1 MHRLSKEEIR
11 DIVAAFYA
19 GEAVP
24 AIAKRIGR
32 DRKTVEYHIEK
43 YQEAY
48 GTGGGYIAR
57 LKAEIQHECI
67 HPSLRC
73 LCCGKLEDI
82 LHREDRARIRQLEDE
97 IVQLKARPGNSAAV

>member
-1 MHRLSKEEIR
+1 MHRLSKQEIR
-11 DIVAAFYA
+11 EIVAAFFG
-19 GEAVP
+19 GEAIP
-24 AIAKRIGR
+24 DIAKRMSR

-48 GTGGGYIAR
+48 GTSGGYIAR
-57 LKAEIQHECI
+57 LKTEIQHECI

-82 LHREDRARIRQLEDE
+82 LKREDRARIRQLEE
-97 IVQLKARPGNSAAV
+97 EVIRLKERPGKSAAV